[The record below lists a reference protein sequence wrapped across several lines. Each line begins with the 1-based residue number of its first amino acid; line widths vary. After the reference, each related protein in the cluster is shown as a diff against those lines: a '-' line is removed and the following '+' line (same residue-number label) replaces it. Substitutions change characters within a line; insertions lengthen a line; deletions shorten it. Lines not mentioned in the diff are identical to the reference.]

1 MNVILSWLVR
11 KSLVRKHSQQEFS
24 RSLSLL
30 LFSLLDYQIIL
41 CCSLSP
47 FSLTVQEWND
57 TKSLVKA
64 SLSCFLLRT
73 FSLGEMCL
81 GCIIGLCPTLLF
93 SSQSPWLCP
102 GLLAL
107 SIKVWN
113 PLGMRLG
120 VGMG

>member
-1 MNVILSWLVR
+1 MARKKILGEETFSAR
-11 KSLVRKHSQQEFS
+11 IFQE
-24 RSLSLL
+24 
-30 LFSLLDYQIIL
+30 
-41 CCSLSP
+41 
-47 FSLTVQEWND
+47 SLTSAFFPARLSNQFVLHLLPFALTVWEWND
-57 TKSLVKA
+57 TKPLVKG

-73 FSLGEMCL
+73 FSLAEMCL

-120 VGMG
+120 VAMG